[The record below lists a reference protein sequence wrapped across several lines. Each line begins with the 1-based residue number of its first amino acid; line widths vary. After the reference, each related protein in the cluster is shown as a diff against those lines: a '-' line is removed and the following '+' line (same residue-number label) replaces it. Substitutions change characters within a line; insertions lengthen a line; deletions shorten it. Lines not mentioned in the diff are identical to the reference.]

1 MKHLLKTAAIAAT
14 VSGALLSS
22 TAAFAQ
28 EKIMISDP
36 SWNGARAIGH
46 VIRAIVENEMGGE
59 AEILTGMNQQPV
71 IFAGMDKGDGSI
83 DVHPDM
89 WMPNWQTAW
98 DEYVD
103 GTGGVKTNGGY
114 AGTSLLYVPTYMT
127 DKITSIEDL
136 KDPEIAAMFD
146 SDGDGLGEY
155 WAGDVTWAST
165 KRWQVKFKSYG
176 LDELWEPNIVSG
188 DTFKAGLA
196 AAYAASQPQLFYYWT
211 PEALHVQYDLTALEE
226 PTRYDGCEDLDL
238 DAENWL
244 EVSEFE
250 CVGTAAT
257 VYVAYSASLEE
268 RNPAVAKML
277 SNMALTGDE
286 VGGWIQEMFEL
297 KRDPAEVAEEWIADN
312 LDIVNGWII
321 GDSSG

>member
-1 MKHLLKTAAIAAT
+1 MKHLLKTTALTA
-14 VSGALLSS
+14 ALLTGGAVS
-22 TAAFAQ
+22 AQ

-46 VIRAIVENEMGGE
+46 VIKAIIDGPMGGE

-98 DEYVD
+98 DEYID

-114 AGTSLLYVPTYMT
+114 AGTSLLYIPFYMA
-127 DKITSIEDL
+127 DEIKSIDDL
-136 KDPEIAAMFD
+136 KNPEIAAKFD
-146 SDGDGLGEY
+146 TDGDGLGEY

-165 KRWQVKFKSYG
+165 KRWQIKFKSYG
-176 LDELWEPNIVSG
+176 LDEYWEPNIVSA

-211 PEALHVQYDLTALEE
+211 PEALHVQYDLVAVDE
-226 PTRYDGCEDLDL
+226 PERFDGCEDLSL

-250 CVGTAAT
+250 CVGSAAS
-257 VYVAYSASLEE
+257 VYVAYSASLED
-268 RNPAVAKML
+268 RNPEVAGML
-277 SNMALTGDE
+277 SRIALTGDE
-286 VGGWIQEMFEL
+286 VGLWIQEMFDN
-297 KRDPAEVAEEWIADN
+297 KRDPAEVAEEWISDN
-312 LDIVNGWII
+312 SELVESWIT
-321 GDSSG
+321 GGSS